1 LLSQNTF
8 HIKQAQR
15 YIIYKYNT
23 NFIKRK
29 TSEILYLKNEKKEKK
44 ETYLCNQISD
54 KMKKGKILKKGLP
67 PGSVIFTGDNTSEKV
82 NFRYILYDETNAK
95 EENVTHFSSAAAV
108 SFLPNQTLWYDLK
121 GLHQVALIEELGK
134 AFTIHPLALEDI
146 ANVSQRP
153 KFEEYDEGNF
163 IIAQAFT
170 FNSTT
175 LRFSA
180 EQVAFF
186 FNKQLLISFQEDE
199 DELFLSVCQQIT
211 NGKGKIR
218 HRKADYLAYNLLDTI
233 IDEYFVILETIEE
246 KITSLEIEVT
256 NNPRPLLKSS
266 IYQLKR
272 ELLNFRKSVN
282 SLREAI
288 SKMMRSE
295 NDFIENSTLVFLRDL
310 HDHLTQV
317 LERTESSREMLSEL
331 QNLYI
336 AEISFKANGVMQM
349 LTIISSIFIPLTF
362 IVGLYGM
369 NFDVMPELRWPYGYP
384 MVLTLMAGIVILLL
398 VYFRKKRWL

>member
-1 LLSQNTF
+1 
-8 HIKQAQR
+8 
-15 YIIYKYNT
+15 
-23 NFIKRK
+23 
-29 TSEILYLKNEKKEKK
+29 
-44 ETYLCNQISD
+44 
-54 KMKKGKILKKGLP
+54 MKKGKISKKGLP
-67 PGSVIFTGDNTSEKV
+67 PGSVVFTGDTSSEKV
-82 NFRYILYDETNAK
+82 NFRYILYDEIGAK
-95 EENVTHFSSAAAV
+95 EENVTHFLSSASV
-108 SFLPNQTLWYDLK
+108 DFLPNQVLWYDLK

-134 AFTIHPLALEDI
+134 AFNIHPLALEDI

-175 LRFSA
+175 FRFSS
-180 EQVAFF
+180 EQIAIF
-186 FNKQLLISFQEDE
+186 FNKNLLISFQEDE
-199 DELFLSVCQQIT
+199 DELFLSACQQI
-211 NGKGKIR
+211 NAGKGKIR
-218 HRKADYLAYNLLDTI
+218 SRKADYLAYNLLDII
-233 IDEYFVILETIEE
+233 IDEYFAILDIIEE

-256 NNPRPLLKSS
+256 SNPRPLLKSS

-272 ELLNFRKSVN
+272 ELLNFRRSVS

-295 NDFIENSTLVFLRDL
+295 NDFIESSTHVFLRDL

-317 LERTESSREMLSEL
+317 LERTESNREMLSEL
-331 QNLYI
+331 QNLYL
-336 AEISFKANGVMQM
+336 AEIGFKANSVVQV

-369 NFDVMPELRWPYGYP
+369 NFDVMPELRWQYGYP
-384 MVLTLMAGIVILLL
+384 MVLTLMAAIVIFLL